1 MKAILLLFAVFF
13 ATATAAAET
22 RPVVV
27 GLFPSQGCS
36 SCPPADRLL
45 GELAERKDIVALGF
59 HITYWD
65 GAAWRDPFSR
75 QASTDRQIA
84 YDRRLTGG
92 QVYTPQM
99 IVEGTAALVGSH
111 RQAVLAALGQAKPQT
126 AAAVTFAADRK
137 SVAIGAGTATEGA

>member
-1 MKAILLLFAVFF
+1 AFREWLYVLSRQYWWDRMKAPLLV
-13 ATATAAAET
+13 AALLVASAAQAGET
-22 RPVVV
+22 RPLVIE
-27 GLFPSQGCS
+27 LFTSQGCS

-45 GELAERKDIVALGF
+45 GELARRKDIVALGF

-75 QASTDRQIA
+75 QASTDRQMA

-99 IVEGTAALVGSH
+99 VVEGTTDLV
-111 RQAVLAALGQAKPQT
+111 
-126 AAAVTFAADRK
+126 
-137 SVAIGAGTATEGA
+137 